1 MRVALVVLAVL
12 ALSHSA
18 GPALAQRVTFER
30 ELPVDAGA
38 TLDVTTA
45 NGAVSVA
52 RGPEGIVRV
61 VGTVTV
67 RIGFSVPADAVA
79 IARGVADRPPIEA
92 TPGRVALMR
101 PASREAQAAVTVS
114 YRVWVP
120 PTMPVTIRTT
130 SGEVAVSGTGAR
142 LSVSTQSGAVSITD
156 AGARV
161 EVESGSGSVELSLER
176 PAETRVRT
184 RSSAIAVRGA
194 TGPVDIE
201 TQSGQVDLAGRP
213 SADWRVVTGSG
224 AIEVRLDAGSSCRV
238 DARSRSG
245 DVHPGPVSG
254 GEARKGLVTGV
265 VGGGGPLV
273 QLSSRSAAV
282 RLTGGGADPRRRP

>member
-1 MRVALVVLAVL
+1 MRVVPVVLAAF
-12 ALSHSA
+12 ALSIW
-18 GPALAQRVTFER
+18 PDLVRAQRVTFER
-30 ELPVDAGA
+30 VLTVDAA
-38 TLDVTTA
+38 AVLEVTTA

-52 RGPEGIVRV
+52 RGPDGTVRV

-67 RIGFSVPADAVA
+67 RVGFSVPADAVA
-79 IARGVADRPPIEA
+79 IARGVADSPPVEA
-92 TPGRVALMR
+92 TPSRVALTR
-101 PASREAQAAVTVS
+101 PASREAQRAVTVS

-120 PTMPVTIRTT
+120 PAMPVTIRTT

-142 LSVSTQSGAVSITD
+142 LSVSTQSGAVTVAD
-156 AGARV
+156 AGGRV
-161 EVESGSGSVELSLER
+161 QVETGSGSVDVSLQP
-176 PAETRVRT
+176 PADARVRT
-184 RSSAIAVRGA
+184 RSSAVAVRGA
-194 TGPVDIE
+194 SGSVDIE

-224 AIEVRLDAGSSCRV
+224 SIDVRLDPGASCRV

-254 GEARKGLVTGV
+254 GESRKGLVTGV

-273 QLSSRSAAV
+273 ELSSGSAAV
-282 RLTGGGADPRRRP
+282 RLTGGGAAPRRRP